1 MTKIYAPYVIYK
13 DESGFYNETKFINDI
28 DFDILE
34 KQNGLV
40 TSYYDDEVKV
50 EAINGVLSNNNI
62 ILIRDNKMVE
72 LSFNELENK
81 VTDLFIQL
89 AKESIHAEYMDY
101 KRDDKD
107 WSIAQD
113 IAEILKNFGETIDL
127 EDKKEFNKEN
137 YLKLAKE
144 LSFYYSLHVPM
155 ENKEIHNYIR
165 EIRNVTTCINTIL
178 AVNDVLDYTPEEAPY
193 KHFRVND
200 VENEDGETDHYF
212 NYSRAEL
219 MDSKHFPSLQV
230 LNSSKQKANKKSKFK
245 M

>member
-1 MTKIYAPYVIYK
+1 MNIIYAPYVIYK
-13 DESGFYNETKFINDI
+13 DESGFYNETKFTNDI
-28 DFDILE
+28 DFNILE
-34 KQNGLV
+34 KQNGVV
-40 TSYYDDEVKV
+40 TSYYDELVKV
-50 EAINGVLSNNNI
+50 EAINGILSNNNI
-62 ILIRDNKMVE
+62 ILVRDNKMVE
-72 LSFNELENK
+72 LSFNELEKKATN
-81 VTDLFIQL
+81 LFIQL
-89 AKESIHAEYMDY
+89 AKEAINGEYMDY

-107 WSIAQD
+107 WSIAQN

-178 AVNDVLDYTPEEAPY
+178 ATNDVLDYTPKEAPY

-212 NYSRAEL
+212 DYSRVEL
-219 MDSKHFPSLQV
+219 FESKNFYSLQI
-230 LNSSKQKANKKSKFK
+230 LNSCKQKANKTSKFK